1 MSPESLELSLVVILT
16 GLVVV
21 FAALIGLTAL
31 IWAFGKI
38 FTTISGKG
46 SKGDKNEKVEAPKA
60 ETKSTPTVSAAVTT
74 DEEDDVVAA
83 ISAAVAWMLGSGKGF
98 VVRSIRRV
106 KESRPVWA
114 QAGLLENTKPF

>member
-46 SKGDKNEKVEAPKA
+46 SEGGDKVHPHRQ
-60 ETKSTPTVSAAVTT
+60 
-74 DEEDDVVAA
+74 
-83 ISAAVAWMLGSGKGF
+83 
-98 VVRSIRRV
+98 RSCHDR
-106 KESRPVWA
+106 
-114 QAGLLENTKPF
+114 

>member
-1 MSPESLELSLVVILT
+1 MTPETLELSLVVILT

-21 FAALIGLTAL
+21 FGALLGLTAL

-38 FTTISGKG
+38 FTAILGGKG
-46 SKGDKNEKVEAPKA
+46 KGGKDGKTEAPKTDA
-60 ETKSTPTVSAAVTT
+60 KAGPAASAAVVT
-74 DEEDDVVAA
+74 DEEDDVVAV
-83 ISAAVAWMLGSGKGF
+83 ISAAIASMLGSGKGF